1 MIWLS
6 KLAFFMMRV
15 RRWWFS
21 NGKNCAMSKARVLFD
36 RFMTQPVQMIC
47 VSAIPTSVM
56 NLNFKPL
63 SWLEWI
69 KSLAAIV
76 NWSLS
81 PITFSISLP
90 TVLSRTIGLK
100 DFGKSYDVL
109 FGLGMMTVVNLLK
122 YNSVKIKEGRLDLF
136 YFSLYFNFIFDLFF
150 YFIFLEQLGLG
161 LISHTITSVTW
172 WQSHKT
178 DHKTWKNLVQD
189 SRTDDVIQHGHH
201 MLASWTTH
209 GCLG

>member
-1 MIWLS
+1 
-6 KLAFFMMRV
+6 
-15 RRWWFS
+15 
-21 NGKNCAMSKARVLFD
+21 
-36 RFMTQPVQMIC
+36 MTQPVQMIC

-161 LISHTITSVTW
+161 LISHTITSVT
-172 WQSHKT
+172 
-178 DHKTWKNLVQD
+178 
-189 SRTDDVIQHGHH
+189 
-201 MLASWTTH
+201 
-209 GCLG
+209 